1 MEEKFLTKEELLKQL
16 KGLPEDMNV
25 SFSEILD
32 VDNLRNERTLLG
44 SRENLIKIIEENF
57 DNDLHGHFN
66 DDVYTTIYAM
76 GVWKN
81 TVTEL

>member
-1 MEEKFLTKEELLKQL
+1 MEEKFLTKKELLNQL
-16 KGLPEDMNV
+16 RTISLDINV

-32 VDNLRNERTLLG
+32 IDNLRNERQLIG

-57 DNDLHGHFN
+57 DDDLHGHFN

-76 GVWKN
+76 GVWKQ
-81 TVTEL
+81 TTTEI

>member
-1 MEEKFLTKEELLKQL
+1 MEERFLTKKELLIQL
-16 KGLPEDMNV
+16 KSLPQDMNV

-32 VDNLRNERTLLG
+32 IDNLRNERQLLG

-57 DNDLHGHFN
+57 DDDLHGHFN

-81 TVTEL
+81 TITEL

>member
-16 KGLPEDMNV
+16 RTIPLDMNV

-32 VDNLRNERTLLG
+32 IDNLRNERQLVG

-57 DNDLHGHFN
+57 DDDLHGHFN

-76 GVWKN
+76 GVWKQ
-81 TVTEL
+81 TTTEI

>member
-1 MEEKFLTKEELLKQL
+1 MEERFLTKEELLRQL
-16 KGLPEDMNV
+16 RELPEDISV

-32 VDNLRNERTLLG
+32 IDNLRNERTLLG

-66 DDVYTTIYAM
+66 DEVWTTIYSM